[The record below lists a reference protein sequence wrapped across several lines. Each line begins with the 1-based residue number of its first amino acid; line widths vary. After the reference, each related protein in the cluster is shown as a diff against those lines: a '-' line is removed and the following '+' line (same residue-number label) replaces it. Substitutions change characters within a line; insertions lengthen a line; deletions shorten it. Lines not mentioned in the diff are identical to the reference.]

1 MWLAVTSIA
10 LASAI
15 VFNVIALCLIDW
27 FEKNL
32 PEILIVHTAKHEFS
46 TIRELGTRWAALN
59 ALLIAS
65 SANLTVTVIPR
76 LFNVFIPGFDFQCSA
91 SKAQQIAPGVSVSLD

>member
-46 TIRELGTRWAALN
+46 TIRELGHQVGGSQR
-59 ALLIAS
+59 
-65 SANLTVTVIPR
+65 SADSIVR
-76 LFNVFIPGFDFQCSA
+76 
-91 SKAQQIAPGVSVSLD
+91 